1 MYQNQFQKYDP
12 DPLID
17 QDVEPHVVSD
27 DGPVMAPYVC
37 RAAMQRSV
45 AKVFF
50 NTGFEEY
57 QPSALDAMADIATDY
72 MVKLG
77 RTLTEYMNRPKVPVV
92 ESIPGSSATKISW
105 KRKYSMEECILQT
118 LNESG
123 IDLEGLEAYAKDDSE
138 RFGNKLT
145 TMHERMK
152 AHLSELLRPALAA
165 DAGSDGVNA
174 FNDGSEQFVG
184 GDFAED
190 LGEDF
195 FGFKELGLDKEFGL
209 AGLSVPLHLLQNRMH
224 SAYQS
229 QNSRSVFSSNSCLML
244 RTISVPTSTSA
255 TFLTPPPINPVTIES
270 IPDEIGL
277 IQNFFRAKLHAN
289 SDQPL
294 VEDQALP
301 QKHRLPKPRLPP
313 NGKITSPR
321 KRPVREAGPGKGHP
335 KKKMRLIEGQGW
347 VKESELLERER
358 ERQEKE
364 KEDKTAKLPQSQQA
378 QAGSKL
384 KNSVS
389 VMDLDEHDANGDD
402 EEMVNGVHPGKGK
415 EKTGP
420 NGTMGEGGMISPES
434 LEAT

>member
-27 DGPVMAPYVC
+27 DGPVMAGYVC

-45 AKVFF
+45 AKIFF

-57 QPSALDAMADIATDY
+57 QPSALDAMADIATDF

-77 RTLTEYMNRPKVPVV
+77 QTLSEYLTRPRIPVAEPV
-92 ESIPGSSATKISW
+92 PGSSTTKVAW
-105 KRKYSMEECILQT
+105 KRKYSMEESILLA

-123 IDLEGLEAYAKDDSE
+123 IELEGLETYAKDDSE

-152 AHLSELLRPALAA
+152 AHLSELLRPALAS
-165 DAGSDGVNA
+165 DAGPDGVNA

-224 SAYQS
+224 SAYQA
-229 QNSRSVFSSNSCLML
+229 QNNKFVLISLLHLILTYNQRNNFCSCH
-244 RTISVPTSTSA
+244 IPYSSTSGACYYRKYSQRGWSGPELLSREITCKQRLAIGRRRGTPTKA
-255 TFLTPPPINPVTIES
+255 TLT
-270 IPDEIGL
+270 
-277 IQNFFRAKLHAN
+277 Q
-289 SDQPL
+289 
-294 VEDQALP
+294 
-301 QKHRLPKPRLPP
+301 
-313 NGKITSPR
+313 TSFTTER
-321 KRPVREAGPGKGHP
+321 QDYVSSKATGARSRTWKRPS
-335 KKKMRLIEGQGW
+335 
-347 VKESELLERER
+347 KE
-358 ERQEKE
+358 
-364 KEDKTAKLPQSQQA
+364 EDASY
-378 QAGSKL
+378 
-384 KNSVS
+384 
-389 VMDLDEHDANGDD
+389 
-402 EEMVNGVHPGKGK
+402 
-415 EKTGP
+415 
-420 NGTMGEGGMISPES
+420 
-434 LEAT
+434 